1 MRRVLSPEACLLL
14 EGKRTHIQKGKQAAL
29 SSGAASSSAP
39 LSIERLKF
47 DAAGA
52 EAEAASSTVE
62 DGDPDAFADVTKR
75 FAAGTFVEIR
85 RNDTRAFGVVLFS
98 TLTDRKWMV
107 HSLINRGEIWPHQE
121 HDVHFHVPNFVS
133 KELAEQCGMAD
144 NIYNKEQSE
153 ARVEVMKR
161 MRNFEKD
168 FEFHLQV
175 VLESAREMD
184 FYSRVSHPD
193 PTTWAPI
200 TTQEAADMLLGSH
213 TITPVEM
220 LAVQSFLL
228 NHGDLYVAE
237 QRRFLQRMRFWI
249 RPRADVQTIKMV
261 SKMVIDNDPAI
272 DAFVEKARTLILA
285 ARQRAT
291 ESFYEPPTK
300 RPLEGVELTETER
313 MIVRFLRAALRTTRH
328 VQINPYVVP
337 YAQIIKKMGLYSPEV
352 FADSTVH
359 EVLTEMGVL
368 APWEDA
374 VTREEIRQKE
384 DNLVTMT
391 PTTPTALVPEPLG
404 PEDLY
409 TQDVVDSLRHDFGDL
424 PVYVVDDWG
433 AEELDDGMSIESIH
447 SDPEHSWLH
456 VHIAD
461 PTALLPPTH
470 AIARN
475 AFNMAA
481 SRYLLDRTVPMLP
494 RDAGFHRYSLA
505 QGSGEPEKTLT
516 FSAKVNASGDIVEYK
531 VRPGIVRNV
540 RAIKYDVI
548 DNTLSL
554 PSVIASY
561 PFLKEAPT
569 PERPDIATLDP
580 ATVDN
585 LRRIHQVTRKLLSG
599 RLRAGG
605 LTLALPQPELE
616 LKPRPL
622 PESLMGGLGTE
633 LHAFRGFPD
642 LVYGIRHTIEVGAR
656 QMVSECMK
664 TACRIASMFF
674 RDRGIPALRRTVGP
688 MQTERAGGIEALM
701 ATRDEDGV
709 VDYMTGVREV
719 VSAPPGRYITTPGQH
734 SLLGVPENEG
744 YVKVTSPLRRF
755 GDMFAHWQIK
765 HALLAAAGTKASP
778 VLYAEDWLANFG
790 EELEARELEAK
801 RLERLQAEYW
811 AHLYLIRWQTDPAA
825 ERREFDPLQNLTGTV
840 LSVPLMNPLT
850 KNYSCKVY
858 VPQIALRGQLVELSP
873 ETHIGLVDEV
883 PVKIK
888 ESKLGSRPMLDLVL
902 A

>member
-1 MRRVLSPEACLLL
+1 MRRVLSPEACSLL

-29 SSGAASSSAP
+29 SSLPASGTLP

-47 DAAGA
+47 DAAGV
-52 EAEAASSTVE
+52 EAEAASSVVE

-85 RNDTRAFGVVLFS
+85 RNDTRAFGVVLFT

-107 HSLINRGEIWPHQE
+107 HSLINRGEMWPHQE

-133 KELAEQCGMAD
+133 KKLAEECGMAD
-144 NIYNKEQSE
+144 NICSKEESE

-161 MRNFEKD
+161 IRDFEKD
-168 FEFHLQV
+168 FEYHLQV

-200 TTQEAADMLLGSH
+200 STQEAADILLGSS

-228 NHGDLYVAE
+228 GHGDLYVAE
-237 QRRFLQRMRFWI
+237 QRRFLQRQRFWI
-249 RPRADVQTIKMV
+249 RPRSDVQSIRTV
-261 SKMVIDNDPAI
+261 SKMVVDNDPAI
-272 DAFVEKARTLILA
+272 DAFIEKARTIILA

-291 ESFYEPPTK
+291 ESFREPPAK
-300 RPLEGVELTETER
+300 YPLDGIELTKTDK
-313 MIVRFLRAALRTTRH
+313 MIVRFLRAALRATRH
-328 VQINPYVVP
+328 VQTDPYVVP

-352 FADSTVH
+352 FSDSTVH
-359 EVLTEMGVL
+359 EMLTEIGVL

-374 VTREEIRQKE
+374 VTREEIRRQE
-384 DNLVTMT
+384 DDPVTIA
-391 PTTPTALVPEPLG
+391 PTIPTALVPEPLG

-409 TQDVVDSLRHDFGDL
+409 AQDVAESIRHDFGDL

-433 AEELDDGMSIESIH
+433 AEELDDGMSIEPIP

-470 AIARN
+470 AIARK
-475 AFNMAA
+475 AFHMAS

-494 RDAGFHRYSLA
+494 RDAGFHQYSLA
-505 QGSGEPEKTLT
+505 QGSGVPEKTLT
-516 FSAKVNASGDIVEYK
+516 FSAKVNLTGDIVEYK
-531 VRPGIVRNV
+531 VRPGIIRNV
-540 RAIKYDVI
+540 RAIKYDII

-554 PSVIASY
+554 PSVTTTY
-561 PFLKEAPT
+561 PFLKEAPI
-569 PERPDIATLDP
+569 PERPNIHTLDP

-585 LRRIHQVTRKLLSG
+585 LRRIHQVTRTLLAG

-622 PESLMGGLGTE
+622 PESLMGGSDIE
-633 LHAFRGFPD
+633 LHAFRGFPH

-656 QMVSECMK
+656 QMVSESMK

-709 VDYMTGVREV
+709 VDYMTGVRQV
-719 VSAPPGRYITTPGQH
+719 VSAPPGRYITTPGPH
-734 SLLGVPENEG
+734 SLLGVPEHEG

-765 HALLAAAGTKASP
+765 HALLAGAGAKASP
-778 VLYAEDWLANFG
+778 VLYAEDWLADFG
-790 EELEARELEAK
+790 EALEAGELEAK

-825 ERREFDPLQNLTGTV
+825 ARRDYDPLQHLTGTV
-840 LSVPLMNPLT
+840 LSPPLLNPLT
-850 KNYSCKVY
+850 KNYGCKVY
-858 VPQIALRGQLVELSP
+858 VPQIALTAHLVDLTP
-873 ETHIGLVDEV
+873 ETPIGLADEV

-888 ESKLGSRPMLDLVL
+888 EGRLGSRPMLDLIL